1 MKKIYYKFIV
11 ALFAVFTFFGTSQAG
26 FDITRMTTIV
36 DDFQGSYTVTNSG
49 RREDMEFT
57 GTELTEF
64 SSFHPMPDNGDVTI
78 SGTLSKVIERGEEG
92 LTTSSDGNLVFSNP
106 DNSVNLS
113 FVGLQVIVQ
122 EGEEPQISGTVN
134 VNDES
139 FDVAELP
146 EPIRRMLR
154 AVFHLTRR

>member
-1 MKKIYYKFIV
+1 MTFRDHIRSQTADVEKIWSSPEQSWRSFQISIRCLIV
-11 ALFAVFTFFGTSQAG
+11 AMLLS
-26 FDITRMTTIV
+26 
-36 DDFQGSYTVTNSG
+36 
-49 RREDMEFT
+49 
-57 GTELTEF
+57 
-64 SSFHPMPDNGDVTI
+64 
-78 SGTLSKVIERGEEG
+78 SGTLSKVIERGEGG

-106 DNSVNLS
+106 ANSANLS
-113 FVGLQVIVQ
+113 FEGLQVIVQ

>member
-1 MKKIYYKFIV
+1 M
-11 ALFAVFTFFGTSQAG
+11 
-26 FDITRMTTIV
+26 
-36 DDFQGSYTVTNSG
+36 
-49 RREDMEFT
+49 
-57 GTELTEF
+57 
-64 SSFHPMPDNGDVTI
+64 
-78 SGTLSKVIERGEEG
+78 IERGEGG

-106 DNSVNLS
+106 ANSANLS
-113 FVGLQVIVQ
+113 FEGLQVIVQ

>member
-1 MKKIYYKFIV
+1 
-11 ALFAVFTFFGTSQAG
+11 
-26 FDITRMTTIV
+26 
-36 DDFQGSYTVTNSG
+36 
-49 RREDMEFT
+49 
-57 GTELTEF
+57 
-64 SSFHPMPDNGDVTI
+64 MPDSGDVTI
-78 SGTLSKVIERGEEG
+78 SGTLSKVIERGEGG

-113 FVGLQVIVQ
+113 FEGLQVIVQ

-139 FDVAELP
+139 FDVADLP